1 MRFFPVLLQCK
12 PLSGML
18 GRQRADLHPARA
30 NRNSRGG
37 LPSRVALLAVPRDD
51 TLTLKHNN
59 KERGEANVKSNF
71 AAVFVSAVISFGGVQ
86 VSTALAQTYPAQTI
100 KLVVPFVPGGPVDA
114 LARVVAQHLQPR
126 LGQNVIIENRSGG
139 GTTIGA
145 KAVATAEPDGY
156 TILILG
162 PNLTYYPVL
171 FPKIDFDPAKSLVP
185 VATVVTW
192 SHVFAVAPSL
202 PVKTAGELVA
212 HAKANPGKLAF
223 GYGQATM
230 PHILGEL
237 FAQTAKIDIVRVPY
251 RGGEGARAD
260 LLGGRI
266 HINVAP
272 VPQLL
277 PLVRDGKIRPIAYTG
292 PKRSPDLPDVPTM
305 IESGYPQIGFNPDV
319 WMGIFAPA
327 GTPQPIVDKLN
338 GAVNDVLKSA
348 EMAPALRRFG
358 YEAKIST
365 PAEFAA
371 FFASEMRRWPPIL
384 TAAGLKAQ

>member
-1 MRFFPVLLQCK
+1 VKLL
-12 PLSGML
+12 GTFT
-18 GRQRADLHPARA
+18 
-30 NRNSRGG
+30 
-37 LPSRVALLAVPRDD
+37 V
-51 TLTLKHNN
+51 
-59 KERGEANVKSNF
+59 
-71 AAVFVSAVISFGGVQ
+71 AVISA
-86 VSTALAQTYPAQTI
+86 ALAAGAAHAQSYPSQNI
-100 KLVVPFVPGGPVDA
+100 KLIVPFVPGGPVDA
-114 LARVVAQHLQPR
+114 LARVVAQPLQAR
-126 LGQNVIIENRSGG
+126 LGQTIVIENRSGG

-156 TILILG
+156 TLLILG

-171 FPKIDFDPAKSLVP
+171 FPKIDFDPAKALTP
-185 VATVVTW
+185 VATLVTW

-202 PVKTAGELVA
+202 PVKTAKELVE

-230 PHILGEL
+230 PHILGEA
-237 FAQTAKIDIVRVPY
+237 FIQAAGVDITRVPY

-266 HINVAP
+266 HVNVAP

-305 IESGYPQIGFNPDV
+305 AESGFPQVGYNPDV

-327 GTPQPIVDKLN
+327 GTPKAVVDKLN
-338 GAVNDVLKSA
+338 AAIAATMRSA
-348 EMAPALRRFG
+348 EMAPALKRFG
-358 YEAKIST
+358 YEARITT

-371 FFASEMRRWPPIL
+371 FFASEMKRWPPIL
-384 TAAGLKAQ
+384 IKTGLKAQ